1 MPTHY
6 KGTSEQIRALDTF
19 IKLNRA
25 TSALEA
31 SILAHGTIQGLT
43 LSQFGVL
50 EALYHL
56 GPLCQ
61 GEVSRKLMKS
71 TGNMTLV
78 LDNLEKAGLVR
89 RVRSAED
96 RRMIRIELTIK
107 GHEVIEHVLPLHV
120 AVITEEISVLS
131 PAEQAELGRLLR
143 KLEGEKRNFW
153 GSRGRLAS
161 TATPTPKKFMRRKRA
176 KDVCRTSL

>member
-6 KGTSEQIRALDTF
+6 KGTSEQRLALDTF

-31 SILAHGTIQGLT
+31 RILAHGTIQGLT

-56 GPLCQ
+56 GPQCQ
-61 GEVSRKLMKS
+61 GEISRKLLKS

-78 LDNLEKAGLVR
+78 LDNLEKASLVR
-89 RVRSAED
+89 RVRSVED
-96 RRMIRIELTIK
+96 RRMISIELTAK
-107 GHEVIEHVLPLHV
+107 GHEMIERVLPLHV
-120 AVITEEISVLS
+120 AAITEEISVLN
-131 PAEQAELGRLLR
+131 PADQAELGRLLR
-143 KLEGEKRNFW
+143 KLGL
-153 GSRGRLAS
+153 GRANGQGLVEAEQS
-161 TATPTPKKFMRRKRA
+161 TDYGDTIAQKPG
-176 KDVCRTSL
+176 V